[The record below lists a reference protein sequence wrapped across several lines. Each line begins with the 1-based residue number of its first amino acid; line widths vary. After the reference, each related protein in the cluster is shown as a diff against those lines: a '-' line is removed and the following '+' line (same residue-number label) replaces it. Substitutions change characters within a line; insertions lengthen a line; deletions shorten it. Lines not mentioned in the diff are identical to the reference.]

1 MQRDI
6 SDPDDEGSPPP
17 GAPEDEQYDVPLFRG
32 LIQHAKKNPLPFHI
46 PGHKRGM
53 GMDPAFREFLGA
65 NALAIDLVN
74 IAPVDDLHHPQ
85 GIIQEAQ
92 ELAAKAFGADRSFF
106 SVQGTSG
113 AILAMIMAVVGPGDK
128 ILIPRNVHK
137 SVLTAVVLSGAHPVF
152 MEPEIDHIRGVA
164 HGVSLATVRKRLEQH
179 PDAKAVLVVNP
190 TYFGVCADLCGIAHL
205 VHQRDIPLLVDEA
218 HGAHL
223 YFHPQLPVSAME
235 AGADAAAT
243 SVHKLGGSLTQSSIL
258 NVKGNRI
265 SSDRVQAVLSMLTT
279 TSTSYLLLASLDAAR
294 RHLATRGRE
303 LLARTIALA
312 DRARRAINQ
321 IPGLKCLGPEYIG
334 DRSSSYDLDPT
345 KLCVTVTG
353 LGLTGIEVETM
364 LREEH
369 GIEVELSDLY
379 NVLCLITPGDTQESV
394 DRLIEAF
401 ERISA
406 ATFQKR
412 PKKEVVVRTPEMP
425 PLAMSP
431 REAFYA
437 RTETTPLWESTGRIM
452 AEFIM
457 VYPPGIPILLPGEL
471 ITDANLEYIREH
483 LEAGLPVQ
491 GLEDP
496 TLQEVRVVARS
507 AV

>member
-1 MQRDI
+1 MEQDKP
-6 SDPDDEGSPPP
+6 DPEEEDSPP
-17 GAPEDEQYDVPLFRG
+17 GSLALEQQAVPLFQS
-32 LIQHAKKNPLPFHI
+32 LVEHARKMTIPFHI

-53 GMDPAFREFLGA
+53 GMDPSFREYLGE
-65 NALAIDLVN
+65 NALAIDLIN

-85 GIIQEAQ
+85 GIIKEAQ
-92 ELAAKAFGADRSFF
+92 ELAAKAFGAERTFF

-113 AILAMIMAVVGPGDK
+113 AIMAMVLAAVGPNDK

-137 SVLTAVVLSGAHPVF
+137 SVLTAVVLSGAQPVF
-152 MEPEIDHIRGVA
+152 MEPEIDRIRGVA
-164 HGVSLATVRKRLEQH
+164 HGVSLATVRRHLEQH

-190 TYFGVCADLCGIAHL
+190 TYFGVCADLCGIADL
-205 VHQRDIPLLVDEA
+205 VHQQDIPLLVDEA

-223 YFHPQLPVSAME
+223 YFHPELPTSAME

-258 NVKGNRI
+258 NVQGDRL

-279 TSTSYLLLASLDAAR
+279 TSTSYILLASLDAAR

-303 LLARTIALA
+303 LFTRTLALA
-312 DRARRAINQ
+312 ERARRAINQ
-321 IPGLKCLGPEYIG
+321 IPGLNCLGPEVIG

-353 LGLTGIEVETM
+353 LGLTGIEVETL

-379 NVLCLITPGDTQESV
+379 NILCLITPGDTDATV
-394 DRLIEAF
+394 DRLIQALES
-401 ERISA
+401 ISA
-406 ATFQKR
+406 ATFQRR
-412 PKKEVVVRTPEMP
+412 PTREVVVRTPEMP

-437 RTETTPLWESTGRIM
+437 RTETVPLFESEGRIM

-471 ITDANLEYIREH
+471 ITTANLAYIREH
-483 LEAGLPVQ
+483 LDAGLPVQ

-496 TLQEVRVVARS
+496 DLKKVRVVAT
-507 AV
+507 ATL

>member
-1 MQRDI
+1 M
-6 SDPDDEGSPPP
+6 
-17 GAPEDEQYDVPLFRG
+17 FRG
-32 LIQHAKKNPLPFHI
+32 LVEHARKNRIPFHI

-53 GMDPAFREFLGA
+53 GMDPAFREYLGE
-65 NALAIDLVN
+65 NALAIDLIN

-85 GIIQEAQ
+85 GMIKEAQ
-92 ELAAKAFGADRSFF
+92 ELAAKAFGAERSFF

-113 AILAMIMAVVGPGDK
+113 AIMAMILAAVGPGEK

-137 SVLTAVVLSGAHPVF
+137 SVLTAVVLSGAQPVF
-152 MEPEIDHIRGVA
+152 MEPEIDRVRGVA
-164 HGVSLATVRKRLEQH
+164 HGVSLATVRRRLEQH
-179 PDAKAVLVVNP
+179 PDAKAVLVINP
-190 TYFGVCADLCGIAHL
+190 TYFGVCADLRGIAEV
-205 VHQRDIPLLVDEA
+205 VHERGIPLLVDEA

-223 YFHPQLPVSAME
+223 YFHPELPISAME

-258 NVKGNRI
+258 NVQGDRI

-279 TSTSYLLLASLDAAR
+279 TSTSYILLASLDAAR
-294 RHLATRGRE
+294 RYLATQGRE
-303 LLARTIALA
+303 LLTRTLSLA
-312 DRARRAINQ
+312 DRARRAVNR
-321 IPGLKCLGPEYIG
+321 IPGLSCLGPEVIG
-334 DRSSSYDLDPT
+334 DRSSSYDFDPT
-345 KLCVTVTG
+345 KLCITVTG
-353 LGLTGIEVETM
+353 LGLTGIEVELL

-379 NVLCLITPGDTQESV
+379 NILCLITPGDTDASV
-394 DRLIEAF
+394 DRLIAALEA
-401 ERISA
+401 ISA
-406 ATFQKR
+406 ASFQKR
-412 PKKEVVVRTPEMP
+412 PTREVVVRTPEMP

-437 RTETTPLWESTGRIM
+437 PTEPVPLFESEGRIM

-471 ITDANLEYIREH
+471 ITAANLAYIREH
-483 LEAGLPVQ
+483 LQAGLPVQ

-496 TLQEVRVVARS
+496 NLEEVRVVAAPS
-507 AV
+507 F